1 MLADKIDELDTRI
14 TNLITKQDWEFK
26 PSRESYIKRFTKEK
40 FELEKELNRQKGLI
54 GNFL

>member
-26 PSRESYIKRFTKEK
+26 PSRESYIKRLTKEK